1 MNENKLIYKTK
12 ETVTRHKHIVQLK
25 NMIIKYQNSLEVSE
39 ADLIMPKT
47 ESATCMTGHQ
57 KLRRGAKG
65 KRIKRSTEY
74 LQDLWVPMKR
84 NNNRIM
90 KFWKGKKKRKGT
102 ECLLETVMAEI
113 FLGREKGP
121 GGPKV
126 SKSVQPKQD
135 YTETP

>member
-57 KLRRGAKG
+57 KLRSQ
-65 KRIKRSTEY
+65 RS
-74 LQDLWVPMKR
+74 
-84 NNNRIM
+84 
-90 KFWKGKKKRKGT
+90 KRKKNKKEYRIPTRPVGPN
-102 ECLLETVMAEI
+102 
-113 FLGREKGP
+113 EK
-121 GGPKV
+121 
-126 SKSVQPKQD
+126 KQ
-135 YTETP
+135 